1 MKPFS
6 EHSNGTEHGSGAGV
20 LHRLLDELRS
30 LLNEFKSESFLNH
43 SQVMNTSQYN
53 FLVINSNL
61 YFDFSFPFKVLRLR
75 GFIRTSAMVAL
86 ILCSSSCTSF
96 VSCIRI
102 PLSAPKW
109 LKTMNARGSRSCK
122 PQLPHPMPNRPA
134 SGELTSAWSAPTMLS
149 RYKLFFGFSH

>member
-1 MKPFS
+1 MLHTVIAALSVSPSWQVCSVTSYTFCSAVIDEICLIQSETQVKPFS

-43 SQVMNTSQYN
+43 SQVMNISQLN

-61 YFDFSFPFKVLRLR
+61 FFDFSFPFKVLRLR

-86 ILCSSSCTSF
+86 ILCSSSYAS
-96 VSCIRI
+96 
-102 PLSAPKW
+102 LS
-109 LKTMNARGSRSCK
+109 
-122 PQLPHPMPNRPA
+122 
-134 SGELTSAWSAPTMLS
+134 LS
-149 RYKLFFGFSH
+149 SLSVTYE